1 MLVYSLSVH
10 FKMIRVDFI
19 RHGECLDN
27 AFLRGH
33 SPSELSALGEHQMH
47 TVFSTLPKPDWVI
60 SSPAQRCLKPAKN
73 YYSDLTVWS
82 SFQER
87 CFGIWDGLSYE
98 EVKKLDSSGLKRYL
112 EQPFTFDISK
122 SESLSYFENR
132 VVSAFKKAL
141 EHATIHSLNHVCIV
155 THGGVMRVLLKSI
168 LGLNN
173 QALFQFEIG
182 FGATMTLECFTIN
195 CPLLSQPPRIEQEK
209 EKQNIASLSDYFIK
223 LVALT
228 PSC

>member
-1 MLVYSLSVH
+1 
-10 FKMIRVDFI
+10 MIRVDFV

-60 SSPAQRCLKPAKN
+60 SSPAQRCLKPTKN

-82 SFQER
+82 DFQER
-87 CFGIWDGLSYE
+87 CFGVWDGLSYE
-98 EVKKLDSSGLKRYL
+98 EVKKLDQNGLKSYL

-122 SESLSYFENR
+122 SESLSDFENR
-132 VVSAFKKAL
+132 VVSVFKKTL
-141 EHATIHSLNHVCIV
+141 EHAITYSLNHVCIV

-182 FGATMTLECFTIN
+182 FGATMTLECFTIS
-195 CPLLSQPPRIEQEK
+195 CPLLSQTPKLESGKEEK
-209 EKQNIASLSDYFIK
+209 NVACLSDYFIK

-228 PSC
+228 PIY

>member
-1 MLVYSLSVH
+1 MH

-33 SPSELSALGEHQMH
+33 SPSELSALGEAQMH
-47 TVFSTLPKPDWVI
+47 RVFSTLPKPDWVI
-60 SSPAQRCLKPAKN
+60 SSPAQRCLKPTKS
-73 YYSDLTVWS
+73 YYSEPTVWND
-82 SFQER
+82 FQER
-87 CFGIWDGLSYE
+87 CFGVWDGLSYE
-98 EVKKLDSSGLKRYL
+98 EVKSLDPSGLKSYL
-112 EQPFTFDISK
+112 EQPFTFDISS
-122 SESLSYFENR
+122 SESLGDFETR
-132 VVSAFKKAL
+132 VVSVFEKVL

-168 LGLNN
+168 LGLKN

-182 FGATMTLECFTIN
+182 FGTSMRFECFKIN
-195 CPLLSQPPRIEQEK
+195 CPLLLQDFKVEQEK
-209 EKQNIASLSDYFIK
+209 KQQHLVKLSDYFIK

-228 PSC
+228 PVN